1 MSMRTNDDNIV
12 RKFTDSI
19 YYQIKLTEK
28 CCKMLGKQ
36 IEEKLDLEI
45 SLDELTALGILNSRN
60 GEMSQRD
67 LAKMILKDRANTG
80 KLLNVLEEKGYIYRE
95 EVIKNK
101 RQAKAVTVTKS
112 GQEIIEKTRRN
123 VEPIFDEMSRKLSQE
138 EYNCVRTILEKFRE
152 IVKETIEIHI

>member
-1 MSMRTNDDNIV
+1 MSMRTNDNNIV

-19 YYQIKLTEK
+19 YYQVKLTEK

-36 IEEKLDLEI
+36 IEEKLDLKI
-45 SLDELTALGILNSRN
+45 SLDELTALGILNSYN

-95 EVIKNK
+95 EVTKNK
-101 RQAKAVTVTKS
+101 RQAKVVTVTKS
-112 GQEIIEKTRRN
+112 GQEIIEKTRQS
-123 VEPIFDEMSRKLSQE
+123 VEPVFDEMSRKLSQD